1 MAYLPSRDG
10 LGVAFYLKKKKQKRT
25 DQAMDNYSLQKEM
38 EETVEEIRQKSL
50 YNDRNRARIDNN
62 QFFEKRSNPLSSKGE
77 QG

>member
-10 LGVAFYLKKKKQKRT
+10 LEVAFFLKKKKQKRT